1 MIALSAVRAIHFA
14 VAIQAIG
21 ALLFV
26 WILSHVPEVVVEKSS
41 RRSLA
46 RLAAVSA
53 VAVVLSGIAW
63 LVLQAAEMTGRNVA
77 DAWNAGAIGIL
88 LFKTQAGVIWWVH
101 FALAAALLVD
111 LCALACVRNTPSEA
125 AVIASLALAVVN
137 FISCAWLSHAGADPG
152 PYGSLHLAVHA
163 SHMLAVSLWLG
174 GFIPLSMLL
183 YRARLSGDPK
193 NMLVA
198 RHASVWFG
206 NIALFSVGIIIAT
219 GTATTALLVDNMS
232 DLTNGPFAGLLAV
245 KLILFLSMLVLAA
258 TNRQWLVPQLTASAN
273 PSAAATRLWRSVSG
287 ELALGVLV
295 LLIVGALGIT
305 SPGADAD

>member
-1 MIALSAVRAIHFA
+1 MVALSAVRAIHFA

-21 ALLFV
+21 ALLFI
-26 WILSHVPEVVVEKSS
+26 WILSHAPEVGGENSS
-41 RRSLA
+41 RRWLA

-53 VAVVLSGIAW
+53 VAVLLSGIAW

-77 DAWNAGAIGIL
+77 DAWNVGAIGTL
-88 LFKTQAGVIWWVH
+88 LFTTQAGVIWLVR

-125 AVIASLALAVVN
+125 AVIASFALAGVN
-137 FISCAWLSHAGADPG
+137 FISAAWLSHAGADPG

-174 GFIPLSMLL
+174 GFIPLTMLL
-183 YRARLSGDPK
+183 YRARLSGDA
-193 NMLVA
+193 NDVLVA
-198 RHASVWFG
+198 RHAGVWFG
-206 NIALFSVGIIIAT
+206 NIALFSVGIIMVT

-232 DLTNGPFAGLLAV
+232 DLTTGLFAELLAA
-245 KLILFLSMLVLAA
+245 KLVLFLFMLALAA
-258 TNRQWLVPQLTASAN
+258 TNRQRLVPQLTDSAN
-273 PSAAATRLWRSVSG
+273 PSAAATQLWRSVSG
-287 ELALGVLV
+287 ELVLGALV

-305 SPGADAD
+305 SPGADGQ